1 MHGPVSY
8 LSVYHAL
15 DRTFLDKYTPLN
27 DYSTKTDALLDF
39 GVHKVIWIFTDA
51 RKVMVAEKGRNWIT
65 HGWES
70 DVTVVGDLAM
80 DLAHLVDQTNT

>member
-1 MHGPVSY
+1 VSY

-51 RKVMVAEKGRNWIT
+51 RKVTRAEKGRN
-65 HGWES
+65 
-70 DVTVVGDLAM
+70 
-80 DLAHLVDQTNT
+80 

>member
-8 LSVYHAL
+8 LSIYQAL
-15 DRTFLDKYTPLN
+15 DRTFLSKYTLLD
-27 DYSTKTDALLDF
+27 DYAPQTNALLDF

-70 DVTVVGDLAM
+70 DVTVVGDIAM
-80 DLAHLVDQTNT
+80 DLARLVDQTNA